1 LSITEAISRRKNGIG
16 KSDVGRRGLAF
27 WPAAKRADQ
36 TLHPLGLAIS
46 RLGTQL
52 WGTWVAFGALR
63 AAGVVLAAGFL
74 LGLMDSFLRINEVV
88 FRFILSSSW
97 LLAAGAS
104 LCVLV
109 VRRFF
114 SRPTEVQIARLLEW
128 RYPQLRDQLA
138 AATEFA
144 CASGTNSG
152 RGSPELQQAVVSF
165 TWEAFQRL
173 QLHPLV
179 VPRLWWQNGGLLAAT
194 LGLLLVCLL
203 LWPSMVLTGTLRLL
217 LPWQD
222 IRWPQRYHLLILRSV
237 SEVVQGGDFEIEL
250 VDREG
255 KRLPAGGKVWFKT
268 ATPDG
273 RVVLESMPLTYL
285 DPETAARRLNRPN
298 DPLLRGGV
306 WIARREAVESPFW
319 FRAEAGD
326 DHSMPWFYV
335 RTAAAPALR
344 SLSGRVSPP
353 PYTGWPE
360 MEFSGPVA
368 ALEGSRILFR
378 GESTKPLA
386 EGTLVTEKQGSFPL
400 RLEDAIHFSV
410 ELLARQTTSFWFR
423 LIDKSGL
430 GGGDTERW
438 ELRVFPDGP
447 PRVSV
452 RPMSSLSRVTP
463 KARFRV
469 LIDAGDDVGL
479 REVQLHLSRKEGESS
494 AVLAVYRGSPF
505 PPRPGED
512 FVARGPAAENRS
524 VGYDVDLAELNL
536 SPGERLTLTAKAQDY
551 RGQWAESSPVLLEVV
566 TPEELRALLADQERT
581 LLADLRRAL
590 EVQENARRLAGQER
604 NILLSVASSPGEL
617 GSGLESTLW
626 TQREVPRILTDSS
639 ESVAER
645 AEALLAT
652 LTQNRLED
660 PELSDRLKD
669 LRDKLG
675 ELKAH
680 PLPVCEEGILAA
692 KRAMDWVKAANL
704 DPPTL
709 LAKRQEASEHLG
721 KVLDCQQIVIDT
733 LEELIARFH
742 VSDSLRELRQELS
755 EVLRSQWEVH
765 RRSLEQARNTAGRTL
780 EGLSP
785 PERAALQ
792 SLAEEQRRVGEGF
805 QRFSKALREWV
816 AHFPAGQSPPESIA
830 EAVQLANKIEGRG
843 VIPKTAVDLAE
854 NRMGQALRQQQEV
867 LADLDQLAGL
877 LQEDQSQASRLLPKI
892 PPELAKN
899 LRKLLEDQRTVRQKF
914 AEAASSAPP
923 AGVEN
928 LAEAARRQQ
937 ALRSQL
943 EAFGHQLSPEVQ
955 SQVGPKLET
964 AGREMA
970 AAVSKA
976 EEKQALQAL
985 EHAQTAEKLLGEL
998 YEELAG
1004 DSTDQLLA
1012 AAERMMHL
1020 YRELV
1025 TLAQAQKELAEQ
1037 TADFHRR
1044 VTNQGELS
1052 RRDLLRILALADRQQ
1067 YLAVATEQLPLPPE
1081 ARLLRS
1087 TQTQVREALEQAEQG
1102 LRNRDT
1108 GPPTQQAQRRALTL
1122 LEQMIAAL
1130 TPPESSSQ
1138 SESTQQTPTSPTSE
1152 GSPAEKDQLASNP
1165 YLLIEL
1171 RLLRNLQEGL
1181 KAETEEFFRVH
1192 GKGETLPEEA
1202 RQWAERLRSEQE
1214 HLSQLLI
1221 ELLKSAIDP
1230 TIQLPAK
1237 ESESLP

>member
-1 LSITEAISRRKNGIG
+1 M
-16 KSDVGRRGLAF
+16 GRRTRAF
-27 WPAAKRADQ
+27 WPAGKRSDR
-36 TLHPLGLAIS
+36 TLHPLALAIS

-52 WGTWVAFGALR
+52 WGTWVGFGALR
-63 AAGVVLAAGFL
+63 AAGVILAAGFL
-74 LGLMDSFLRINEVV
+74 LGLIDSFLRINEVV

-97 LLAAGAS
+97 LLASAAS
-104 LCVLV
+104 LYVLV
-109 VRRFF
+109 VRRVF
-114 SRPTEVQIARLLEW
+114 SKPTAVQIARLLEW

-144 CASGTNSG
+144 CASGTDSG
-152 RGSPELQQAVVSF
+152 RGSPELQQAVVSV
-165 TWEAFQRL
+165 TWEAFQKL

-179 VPRLWWQNGGLLAAT
+179 APRLWWQNGGLFTAT
-194 LGLLLVCLL
+194 VGLLLVCLL
-203 LWPSMVLTGTLRLL
+203 VWPSMVLTGALRLL

-222 IRWPQRYHLLILRSV
+222 IRWPQRYHLVILRPV

-250 VDREG
+250 IDREG

-273 RVVLESMPLTYL
+273 RVVVESMPLTYL
-285 DPETAARRLNRPN
+285 DAETAARRLNRPN
-298 DPLLRGGV
+298 DPLLQAGV

-326 DHSMPWFYV
+326 DRSMPWYYV
-335 RTAAAPALR
+335 QTAAAPAIR

-353 PYTGWPE
+353 AYTGWPE

-400 RLEDAIHFSV
+400 RVEDATRFSV
-410 ELLARQTTSFWFR
+410 EVLARQTTSFWFR

-430 GGGDTERW
+430 SGGDTERW

-452 RPMSSLSRVTP
+452 RTMSSLTRVTP

-469 LIDAGDDVGL
+469 QIEARDDVGL
-479 REVQLHLSRKEGESS
+479 REVQLLLSRKEGESS
-494 AVLAVYRGSPF
+494 AVLAVYQGSPF
-505 PPRPGED
+505 PPRPEED
-512 FVARGPAAENRS
+512 FVARGPAEEIRS
-524 VGYDVDLAELNL
+524 LVHDVDFGDLNL
-536 SPGERLTLTAKAQDY
+536 LPGERLTLSAKAQDY
-551 RGQWAESSPVLLEVV
+551 RGQWAESTPVVLEVV

-590 EVQENARRLAGQER
+590 EVQENARRLAAQER
-604 NILLSVASSPGEL
+604 SILLSEASSPAEL
-617 GSGLESTLW
+617 GSGLDSTLW

-652 LTQNRLED
+652 LAQNRLED
-660 PELSDRLKD
+660 PELSERLKD

-675 ELKAH
+675 ELKAD
-680 PLPVCEEGILAA
+680 PLPACEEGILAA
-692 KRAMDWVKAANL
+692 KRATDWVKAKNL

-721 KVLDCQQIVIDT
+721 KVLDSQQTVIDV

-742 VSDSLRELRQELS
+742 VSDSLRELRRELS

-780 EGLSP
+780 EALSP

-792 SLAEEQRRVGEGF
+792 SLAEEQRQVGERF

-830 EAVQLANKIEGRG
+830 EATQLANKIEGRG

-867 LADLDQLAGL
+867 LADLDQLARL
-877 LQEDQSQASRLLPKI
+877 LQEDQSQATRPLPKI
-892 PPELAKN
+892 PPEFVET
-899 LRKLLEDQRTVRQKF
+899 LRKLLEDQRAIREKF

-923 AGVEN
+923 AGAEN

-955 SQVGPKLET
+955 SQVGTKLET

-970 AAVSKA
+970 AAASKA

-985 EHAQTAEKLLGEL
+985 EHAQAAEKLLGEL
-998 YEELAG
+998 YKELAG
-1004 DSTDQLLA
+1004 ESTDQLLA

-1025 TLAQAQKELAEQ
+1025 TLAEAQKELTEQ
-1037 TADFHRR
+1037 TADLHRR
-1044 VTNQGELS
+1044 VTSQGELS

-1067 YLAVATEQLPLPPE
+1067 YLGLATEQLPLPPE
-1081 ARLLRS
+1081 ARLLRN
-1087 TQTQVREALEQAEQG
+1087 TQTQVRKALEQAERG

-1108 GPPTQQAQRRALTL
+1108 GPPTQQAQRRAVTL

-1130 TPPESSSQ
+1130 TPLEPSSQ
-1138 SESTQQTPTSPTSE
+1138 AESTQQQATSPTTE
-1152 GSPAEKDQLASNP
+1152 ESPAAKDQSGANP

-1181 KAETEEFFRVH
+1181 KAETEEFLRVH
-1192 GKGETLPEEA
+1192 GKEETLSEEA
-1202 RQWAERLRSEQE
+1202 RQWAEQLRSEQE
-1214 HLSQLLI
+1214 QLSQLLI
-1221 ELLKSAIDP
+1221 ELLKSAVDP
-1230 TIQLPAK
+1230 TIQLPAE
-1237 ESESLP
+1237 ESQSLP